1 MGLVDYKIT
10 STAVKPLFETLIS
23 CLSDGV
29 LIADETG
36 LVLCQ
41 NEASKKML
49 GAYHDTPLAKNTPV
63 GQTTLNTLFD
73 LAPTPTTWA
82 AGAPTAGAT
91 PTAGTTPA
99 AGATPATGA
108 MLDNFVRVSETVNTG
123 GAARDLDLYLGT
135 ITMPEDDRHLNVVIS
150 QDRTPAKG
158 PASVPELETQGFIT
172 NDREMMAIMS
182 RLKQIAKSSATV
194 LLMGESG
201 TGKTQIARLVHD
213 HSPRANKELV
223 EVNCAAIPEQLLE
236 SELFGHVKGAF
247 TGATQKRKGRFQAA
261 HGGTLLLDEIGEI
274 PLHLQAKLL
283 RAIQDQC
290 FEPVGSDK
298 TVKVDVRVVSATN
311 QDLRDMVNAGK
322 FRADLFYRLAVMQI
336 KIPPLRE
343 RVGDIPLL
351 LKHFCTDL
359 TARGYPNDVACT
371 SEAMRMMMD
380 YPWPGNVREMI
391 NAVEHAYICA
401 VDKAV
406 VPESLPQDIR
416 HHSLDPALAPRP
428 DAPPSD
434 APPPNDAQD
443 HDRERIRKAL
453 STARGNKSAA
463 ARTLSI
469 DRTTLWR
476 RMRKYGLT

>member
-1 MGLVDYKIT
+1 MGLIDHKLDIA
-10 STAVKPLFETLIS
+10 AVNPLFETLIT
-23 CLSDGV
+23 CMSDGV
-29 LIADETG
+29 LITDEHGEVLCLNDAIKEMFGDDQQLERLFG
-36 LVLCQ
+36 LVERTSC
-41 NEASKKML
+41 
-49 GAYHDTPLAKNTPV
+49 
-63 GQTTLNTLFD
+63 
-73 LAPTPTTWA
+73 A
-82 AGAPTAGAT
+82 ALSYTSPGPNGS
-91 PTAGTTPA
+91 P
-99 AGATPATGA
+99 
-108 MLDNFVRVSETVNTG
+108 LDNFVRVKEQVSING
-123 GAARDLDLYLGT
+123 GVRDLELYLGS
-135 ITMPEDDRHLNVVIS
+135 ITLPENDRRLKVLIS
-150 QDRTPAKG
+150 QDRTQNKDSEG
-158 PASVPELETQGFIT
+158 VPSLEKQGFIT
-172 NDREMMAIMS
+172 NDREMLSILS
-182 RLKQIAKSSATV
+182 RLEQIADSAAPV

-201 TGKTQIARLVHD
+201 TGKTQIARMIHES
-213 HSPRANKELV
+213 SPRADKPLI

-283 RAIQDQC
+283 RAIQDQR
-290 FEPVGSDK
+290 FEPVGSDE
-298 TVKVDVRVVSATN
+298 TIEVDVRVVSATN
-311 QDLRDMVNAGK
+311 QNLRDMVNEGN
-322 FRADLFYRLAVMQI
+322 FRADLFYRLAVVPI

-371 SEAMRMMMD
+371 PDAMRMMMD

-416 HHSLDPALAPRP
+416 HFSIGGAYAGIIDVPGLYGRRQGDIPTASGATPVAAIGEEGSPAEEIV
-428 DAPPSD
+428 
-434 APPPNDAQD
+434 Q
-443 HDRERIRKAL
+443 AL
-453 STARGNKSAA
+453 NTANGNKSAA
-463 ARTLSI
+463 AKALGI

-476 RMRKYGLT
+476 RMRKYGLA